1 MTARPCAEGEQG
13 VVYGGIAEVE
23 VREVGLEDIPK
34 TRTAVMLNLANPGA
48 AFRWW
53 RLPSDGVGLARMEFV
68 ISNLVKV
75 HPMGSSAS
83 AR

>member
-1 MTARPCAEGEQG
+1 MSCAEGDQG
-13 VVYGGIAEVE
+13 FVYEGTADVE
-23 VREVGLEDIPK
+23 TEMLDLHDVPATK
-34 TRTAVMLNLANPGA
+34 TQIMLNLANPGA